1 MEPETGSPRVRG
13 SQTVYLRHLSLPDL
27 HSAWQ
32 PLLPHQTELP
42 VYISGKQPQTHN
54 ATCYI
59 SCVAPAIIQPW
70 VNILVNTNSPIV
82 YWNGKYATSELN
94 LLKNNYHLN
103 LLLLLNLPAWLA
115 FLTDIAMSTVN
126 QDEMGLS
133 IVAPAQID
141 VQYGQTCASLCLNHI
156 AGLCLNHKL
165 LVCSS
170 SGSPL
175 KHSMSQ

>member
-13 SQTVYLRHLSLPDL
+13 SQTVYLRRLSLPDL

-82 YWNGKYATSELN
+82 YWNGKYATSELK

-103 LLLLLNLPAWLA
+103 LLAGVLHRNCYVHCESGWNGTEHCSTGTYRCSIWTNLRLTVPKSHRWPNTNCLCAVPPAALLNTQCLNNKSLLLPG
-115 FLTDIAMSTVN
+115 F
-126 QDEMGLS
+126 
-133 IVAPAQID
+133 
-141 VQYGQTCASLCLNHI
+141 
-156 AGLCLNHKL
+156 
-165 LVCSS
+165 
-170 SGSPL
+170 
-175 KHSMSQ
+175 